1 MKTMIFA
8 AAAALSLGVGA
19 AYADPPRYGTLAF
32 PPTTSGSNDTSISAK
47 GTPPTPSRDSP
58 PIISG
63 SDDTTRHIAKG
74 TPPALSTDPKPISG
88 AGALPR

>member
-1 MKTMIFA
+1 MKIMIFA
-8 AAAALSLGVGA
+8 AAAVLSLGVGA
-19 AYADPPRYGTLAF
+19 AYADPTRYGTMAF

-47 GTPPTPSRDSP
+47 GTPPTPSRNSS

-74 TPPALSTDPKPISG
+74 TPPPLSSDSKSVSG
-88 AGALPR
+88 ARAFPR